1 MDFRAFAT
9 NLTLAALAL
18 STLFLAGRAF
28 AAESIRGQV
37 LGGSAPIANSK
48 VTLYAATAG
57 EPRQLAQTKTDNQGQ
72 FEVRVTGAPRDSI
85 LYLLAFGGEP
95 KVRGGGDNPA
105 IALLA
110 VLGSKPPAHVVIN
123 EMTTVASVW
132 TNAQFL
138 VGATLKGPALGL
150 RIAAGNVPNF
160 VNLSTGGW
168 GEAIQNPLNSSQT
181 PTMANFATL
190 ADLISACV
198 TRVVVASQRLRGRR
212 AADAN
217 WLLAKRRPPT
227 ATRVLS

>member
-18 STLFLAGRAF
+18 STLFLAGRAS
-28 AAESIRGQV
+28 ADETIKGQV
-37 LGGSAPIANSK
+37 LGGGAPISNSK

-150 RIAAGNVPNF
+150 RIAADNVPNF
-160 VNLSTGGW
+160 VNPSTPPPPHPTH
-168 GEAIQNPLNSSQT
+168 NPPKT
-181 PTMANFATL
+181 PH
-190 ADLISACV
+190 
-198 TRVVVASQRLRGRR
+198 
-212 AADAN
+212 
-217 WLLAKRRPPT
+217 
-227 ATRVLS
+227 